1 MTAASGRDGKETS
14 DGRTASF
21 LYPERRYLALQHR
34 TRAKGLAVLRLP
46 AGTRARLV
54 VWAPNARAVSL
65 TGDFNAWGDQP
76 MERME
81 GGVWVA
87 FRADVSV
94 GQHYKYCITGA
105 DGRTFLKSDPFASWS
120 ENRSATAS
128 IVWDGG
134 HYVWQDGDYMEA
146 RKQKSFM
153 TDPMS
158 IYELHI
164 GSWRSPTYGITYR
177 TVADEL
183 AEYCAEM
190 GFTHVEIMPV
200 TEYPYDGSWG
210 YQVTGYYAPT
220 SRYGTPDDF
229 RY

>member
-1 MTAASGRDGKETS
+1 MDERHLSFIPRDDIWLFNTGHARKAWLCY
-14 DGRTASF
+14 GCRPI
-21 LYPERRYLALQHR
+21 PELGEYRF
-34 TRAKGLAVLRLP
+34 
-46 AGTRARLV
+46 V

-65 TGDFNAWGDQP
+65 TGDFNGWGDQP

-94 GQHYKYCITGA
+94 GQHYKYRITGA
-105 DGRTFLKSDPFASWS
+105 DGKTVLKSDPFAAWS
-120 ENRSATAS
+120 ENRSETAS

-134 HYVWQDGDYMEA
+134 HFAWQDGAYMKA
-146 RKQKSFM
+146 RAQKNFM

-158 IYELHI
+158 IYELHL
-164 GSWRSPTYGITYR
+164 GSWRSPAYGITYR

-183 AEYCAEM
+183 AEYCAGM

-210 YQVTGYYAPT
+210 YPSIGRA
-220 SRYGTPDDF
+220 SA
-229 RY
+229 